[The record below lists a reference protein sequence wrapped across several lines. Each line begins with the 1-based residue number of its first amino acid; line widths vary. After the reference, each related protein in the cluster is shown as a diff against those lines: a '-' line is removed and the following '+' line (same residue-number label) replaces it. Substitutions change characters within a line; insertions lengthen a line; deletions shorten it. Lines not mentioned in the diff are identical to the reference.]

1 MRYAMRGEVLGTF
14 DTLMSA
20 TSLLLPL
27 DAIGRRR
34 LKVAFVGTHGV
45 GKTTLCFD
53 LAAQLKRLDLGVDI
67 VKEVARRCPLP
78 INEDTTYDAQA
89 WILHTQIAEEIAA
102 SNQYEVVVCDRSV
115 LDNYAYLVARV
126 GRRPELD
133 PLVRDW
139 VRGYDALFKVPVLSA
154 PQFDGKRATSRWFQL
169 EIDGIIDQLIEA
181 FGVTVLPLD
190 PASRHNW
197 TVSVV
202 ERLGLPTTPPQI
214 DLFGGDS
221 PASRDAGF

>member
-1 MRYAMRGEVLGTF
+1 
-14 DTLMSA
+14 MSA
-20 TSLLLPL
+20 TSQLLPI
-27 DAIGRRR
+27 DAFGRRR

-102 SNQYEVVVCDRSV
+102 AADYEVVICDRSV

-133 PLVRDW
+133 PLVREW
-139 VRGYDALFKVPVLSA
+139 VRGYDALFKVPVLGA

-169 EIDGIIDQLIEA
+169 EIDGIIDQLIGTY
-181 FGVTVLPLD
+181 GVPVLQLD
-190 PASRHNW
+190 PAARHAW
-197 TVSVV
+197 TLTAV
-202 ERLGLPTTPPQI
+202 EHLGLPTSPPQI
-214 DLFGGDS
+214 DLFNGD
-221 PASRDAGF
+221 AL